1 MVCVILQSA
10 CSHKGNHEIS
20 ECFVVKQ
27 LSMEE
32 ADVWWYVYPIGSGAR
47 TGGLELMFDLPAV

>member
-1 MVCVILQSA
+1 MQYEYVLFIIASVNMRDDHAYMVCVILQSA

-27 LSMEE
+27 LSIEE
-32 ADVWWYVYPIGSGAR
+32 ADV
-47 TGGLELMFDLPAV
+47 